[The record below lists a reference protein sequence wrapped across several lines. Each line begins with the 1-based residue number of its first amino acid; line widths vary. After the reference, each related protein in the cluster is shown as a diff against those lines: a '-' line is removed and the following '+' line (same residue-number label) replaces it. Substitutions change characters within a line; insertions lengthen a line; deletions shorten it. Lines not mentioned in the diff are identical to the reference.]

1 MDEPVVSSSNQ
12 SYVKSNSATIPCIVF
27 VVAGTQLI
35 SVWVATQIKITKGVA
50 CMQHRNYVVLSGKVM
65 HGMIRA
71 APGEEVV
78 SDYLQKPREYFRNRF
93 NCVNRLLLNV

>member
-65 HGMIRA
+65 H
-71 APGEEVV
+71 
-78 SDYLQKPREYFRNRF
+78 PRDDKSGTW
-93 NCVNRLLLNV
+93 